1 MEISQLA
8 SINNKQKQEIADY
21 ELIHQELNQRIEAE
35 MDTSQISKSLAQDA
49 LRSKESYEK
58 QIEILRASYDT
69 SLKRYEELEEQ
80 TNELNSQN
88 LTLQSE
94 LSSTREQL
102 SEKELQLKE
111 SEEYKIVAAEVH
123 QLRAQLIEIR
133 KKMIYNNYTEEM
145 NGASASASQGSS
157 ADREKSN
164 RRVYESIIEDLR
176 GQLEKMTT
184 SYDESQR
191 KLSEMRTRVMRLDEL
206 QVPPPPSP
214 LFLPPALF

>member
-8 SINNKQKQEIADY
+8 SINNKQRQEIADY

-35 MDTSQISKSLAQDA
+35 MDTSQISKTLAQEA
-49 LRSKESYEK
+49 LRSKDSYEK
-58 QIEILRASYDT
+58 QIEILRSSYDT

-94 LSSTREQL
+94 LSFAREQL

-145 NGASASASQGSS
+145 NGASSHGSS
-157 ADREKSN
+157 VDRDKGN

-176 GQLEKMTT
+176 AQLEKMTT

-206 QVPPPPSP
+206 QVTPSSP
-214 LFLPPALF
+214 LLSIF